1 MEKNS
6 MSTIAAKMSD
16 AELFSFFSEEKFY
29 RDPELTKA
37 VCQEVENRE
46 AALTGRPPAIIIFEK
61 TDDSVN
67 GQSCGGCIILNENSL
82 IKNIK
87 RDPGEVLGTIL
98 HEGRHEWQNW
108 IIKHHPECLPES
120 ILQMILVDYACYTSF
135 DNIESVID
143 VGIADQEKQ
152 AWIEY
157 SMQEIEIDAR
167 FYAIYRMKQIAEK
180 YNLHGIFQESIEK
193 AVDREILYLDILHDN
208 MDAEQYKLLER
219 FKLDKYKEFCIKTPN
234 CPMPPENCICYG
246 NIRMIQNIVYPAFYT
261 ISKSLPN
268 EFAALISRQ
277 LLYDLY
283 KEARLNM
290 MNGTPLESPEQ
301 LIRIILSDNDFKA
314 EYRIKDQDISKE
326 LNPKKTIAM

>member
-6 MSTIAAKMSD
+6 MSAFAAKMSD
-16 AELFSFFSEEKFY
+16 AELFGFFSRDQFY
-29 RDPELTKA
+29 SNPELTKA

-46 AALTGRPPAIIIFEK
+46 AALTGRKPATVKFVK
-61 TDDSVN
+61 MTDAVN
-67 GQSCGGCIILNENSL
+67 GQSCGGSILLNENSL
-82 IKNIK
+82 IKNVK
-87 RDPGEVLGTIL
+87 KDPGTVLATLL

-108 IIKHHPECLPES
+108 MIKHHPES
-120 ILQMILVDYACYTSF
+120 IPASVIQMMLVDYACYTSC

-143 VGIADQEKQ
+143 VGIEDKERQ

-180 YNLHGIFQESIEK
+180 YNLHEIFQETIEK
-193 AVDREILYLDILHDN
+193 AVDRELMNLDILHEN
-208 MDAEQYKLLER
+208 MDADQYKLLER
-219 FKLDKYKEFCIKTPN
+219 FQLDKYKEFCIKTPN

-246 NIRMIQNIVYPAFYT
+246 NIRMIQNIVYPAYYT
-261 ISKSLPN
+261 ISKSLPK
-268 EFAALISRQ
+268 EFAVLINRQ
-277 LLYDLY
+277 LMYDLY

-314 EYRIKDQDISKE
+314 EYRIKDQDLSKE
-326 LNPKKTIAM
+326 LTPKKTIGM